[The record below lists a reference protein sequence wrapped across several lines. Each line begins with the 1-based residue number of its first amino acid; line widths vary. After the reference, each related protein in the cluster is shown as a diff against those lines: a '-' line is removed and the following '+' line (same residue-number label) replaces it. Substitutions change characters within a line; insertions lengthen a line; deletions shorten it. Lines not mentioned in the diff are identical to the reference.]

1 MARSRNYTST
11 ILSAA
16 RTADKVAARIAR
28 WTVTDHSGMKQ
39 AMDYKP
45 KGLGFFASIKYILIN
60 FLISMLGAVI
70 AGGLYFLLFAYGIPF
85 LIMGHL

>member
-1 MARSRNYTST
+1 MARSRNHTST
-11 ILSAA
+11 LLRAARAADKSAA
-16 RTADKVAARIAR
+16 SMAR
-28 WTVTDHSGMKQ
+28 WVVTDHSGMKQ

-45 KGLGFFASIKYILIN
+45 KGLAFFESIRYVLIN